1 VKAADESKVAVIIP
15 AKNEVH
21 SVGTIVADVRH
32 LHPGFDIIVIDDAST
47 DTTGATARRAGATV
61 LRAPIGLGY
70 GGAVQTGFKY
80 AHRHGYD
87 LVILMDADGQHDPDY
102 IQTLVDA
109 SRDFDL
115 VVGSRFRGL
124 PSYKIPLMRLI
135 GMRVF
140 STIASA
146 ITGQRITDTSSGFQA
161 LHRKVFSLFALG
173 SYPVDF
179 PDADTIIWVARHGFR
194 VGEVPV
200 KMHQR
205 EVGQSMISGLGSSLR
220 YALKMPLSIIVTIL
234 RIPSSHRG
242 EDSS

>member
-1 VKAADESKVAVIIP
+1 MNAADDRKVAVIIP

-21 SVGTIVADVRH
+21 SIGTIVGEVRR
-32 LHPGFDIIVIDDAST
+32 LHPTFDIIVIDDAST
-47 DTTGATARRAGATV
+47 DATGGRARRAGARV
-61 LRAPIGLGY
+61 LTAPIGLGY

-80 AHRHGYD
+80 AHSHGYD

-102 IQTLVDA
+102 IQTLVEA

-115 VVGSRFRGL
+115 VVGSRFKGL
-124 PSYKIPLMRLI
+124 PSYRIPVIRLI

-140 STIASA
+140 SAIASA

-161 LHRKVFSLFALG
+161 LRRNVFSLFALG

-200 KMHQR
+200 KMHKR

-220 YALKMPLSIIVTIL
+220 YALKMPLAIIVTIL
-234 RIPSSHRG
+234 RIPSSQRG